1 MKTRREFF
9 KVFAGSCAVLVA
21 CVVAPK
27 SLMEKEPENPFN
39 LENVKKGLEKMDHA
53 TSGYVHIG
61 PFVEPSGSATVT
73 ITGFTEST
81 GYPWKYLDSNGKWVK
96 A

>member
-9 KVFAGSCAVLVA
+9 KTLAGSCAVVAA

-27 SLMEKEPENPFN
+27 SLMEKEPPIFEPDRSPA
-39 LENVKKGLEKMDHA
+39 LPYA
-53 TSGYVHIG
+53 TSGYAR
-61 PFVEPSGSATVT
+61 VEPNIDTQSDHPWT
-73 ITGFTEST
+73 ITTAASADDMA
-81 GYPWKYLDSNGKWVK
+81 PWNYVNVRGEWGK